1 MQPIINA
8 MAVAGFALSTSLT
21 AALVISYMQFD
32 RFMDESM
39 GRIGGKVTSAIEAE
53 LDSKLSGV
61 VDQIPTQTGPAV
73 PFAKP

>member
-8 MAVAGFALSTSLT
+8 MAVAGFALSTSIT

-32 RFMDESM
+32 TFMDKSM
-39 GRIGGKVTSAIEAE
+39 ERISGKVTDAVESE
-53 LDSKLSGV
+53 LNGKLDGV
-61 VDQIPTQTGPAV
+61 VKQIPTQTGPAI